1 MKQVKLDIVFE
12 GIKLV
17 KVLGDFDRYIDNI
30 KFDSRAVTET
40 SAFVAIKGT
49 NVDGHDYINAAI
61 DKKCSLIVVEKLPK
75 ELIDTITYILVEDS
89 AKALA
94 LMACNFYDNPSRK
107 LRLTGV
113 TGTNGKTTIVTL
125 LKSLFDD
132 LGYKTGKLSTIENVI
147 VDEII
152 KSTHTTPDPVS
163 LNELLDKMVRKGCDF
178 AFMEVSSHAI
188 DQNRVTG
195 LRFEGGIF
203 SNISHD
209 HLGYHGTMKEY
220 IRVKKLFFDH
230 LDKKAFAL
238 YNADDRRGSVMVQ
251 NSSARKY
258 SFAFK
263 HLADF
268 KGKMIENSLGG
279 LWLKFN
285 GNEFHSRLIGG
296 FNAENLLAI
305 YACGILLG
313 LEEIEL
319 LTALSKLKS
328 AKGRFEYILRE
339 EDQVVGIIDYAHTP
353 DALEKVLETINRTK
367 TKTSQVITV
376 VGCGGD
382 RDKTKRP
389 KMARIG
395 YQLSHQLILTTD
407 NPRTEDPN
415 AILLEMESG
424 LDLEEKRSVL
434 SILDRKQAIRTAC
447 RMAKSGDVI
456 LVAGKGHENYQEVNG
471 VKTPFDDK
479 EVLKEE
485 LGIL

>member
-1 MKQVKLDIVFE
+1 MKQVKLNIVFE

-17 KVLGDFDRYIDNI
+17 KVLGNFDQHIDNI
-30 KFDSRAVTET
+30 KFDSRSVNAT

-49 NVDGHDYINAAI
+49 NVDGHNYIDAAI
-61 DKKCSLIVVEKLPK
+61 KNACTIIIVEELPVELNDK
-75 ELIDTITYILVEDS
+75 ITYIQVEDS

-94 LMACNFYDNPSRK
+94 LMACNYYDNPSRK

-132 LGYKTGKLSTIENVI
+132 LGFKTGKLSTIENVV
-147 VDEII
+147 VDEVI
-152 KSTHTTPDPVS
+152 KATHTTPDPVS

-188 DQNRVTG
+188 DQHRVAG
-195 LRFEGGIF
+195 LKFEGGIF

-209 HLGYHGTMKEY
+209 HLGYHGSMVEY

-230 LDKKAFAL
+230 LDKEAFAL
-238 YNADDRRGSVMVQ
+238 YNGDDKRGAVMVQ
-251 NSSARKY
+251 NSKARKF

-263 HLADF
+263 DLADF
-268 KGKMIENSLGG
+268 KGRLIENGLGG
-279 LWLKFN
+279 LLLNFN
-285 GNEFHSRLIGG
+285 GNEFHSRLIGE

-305 YACGILLG
+305 YGCGLLLG

-319 LTALSKLKS
+319 LTALSNLQS

-339 EDQVVGIIDYAHTP
+339 IDQVVGIVDYAHTP
-353 DALEKVLETINRTK
+353 DALEKVLQTINDTK
-367 TKTSQVITV
+367 SKTSRVITV

-389 KMARIG
+389 KMAKIG
-395 YQLSHQLILTTD
+395 FQQSDQLILTTD

-415 AILLEMESG
+415 VIIQEMENG

-447 RMAKSGDVI
+447 RMAKKGDVI

-471 VKTPFDDK
+471 MREPFDDK

-485 LGIL
+485 LGII

>member
-1 MKQVKLDIVFE
+1 MTLETIFE

-17 KVLGDFDRYIDNI
+17 NVLGNFDRQIDNI
-30 KFDSRAVTET
+30 KFDSRLVLAST
-40 SAFVAIKGT
+40 AFVAIKGT
-49 NVDGHDYINAAI
+49 SADGHDYIDAVI
-61 DKKCSLIVVEKLPK
+61 DKKCTVIVVEKLP
-75 ELIDTITYILVEDS
+75 ENINDTITYIQVEDS

-113 TGTNGKTTIVTL
+113 TGTNGKTTVVTL
-125 LKSLFDD
+125 LKNLFDD

-147 VDEII
+147 VDEVIA
-152 KSTHTTPDPVS
+152 STHTTPDPVS
-163 LNELLDKMVRKGCDF
+163 LNELLDRMVKRGCEF

-188 DQNRVTG
+188 DQQRILG
-195 LRFEGGIF
+195 LKFEGGIF
-203 SNISHD
+203 TNISHD
-209 HLGYHGTMKEY
+209 HLGYHGTMAEY

-230 LDKKAFAL
+230 LEADSFAL
-238 YNADDRRGSVMVQ
+238 YNADDRRGTVMVQ
-251 NSSARKY
+251 NSKAKKY

-263 HLADF
+263 HLADYR
-268 KGKMIENSLGG
+268 GKLIENSLGG
-279 LWLKFN
+279 LHLNLN

-313 LEEIEL
+313 LEDIEL

-339 EDQVVGIIDYAHTP
+339 TDKVVGIVDYAHTP
-353 DALEKVLETINRTK
+353 DALEKVLQTINETK
-367 TKTSQVITV
+367 GSASKVYTV

-389 KMARIG
+389 KMAKIG
-395 YQLSHQLILTTD
+395 YRLSDQLILTTD

-415 AILLEMESG
+415 VIIEEMENG
-424 LDLEEKRSVL
+424 LDQEERRMVL

-447 RMAKSGDVI
+447 RLAKSGDVI

-471 VKTPFDDK
+471 QRTPFDDK

-485 LGIL
+485 LGII